1 MEQDYSIVT
10 IRFARAAPSRLNV
23 RIMGESLSRESGNI
37 DVFLASTL
45 ESVDDA
51 EDLVLKAAEMSG
63 LGEDESQRLGM
74 AVREAVVNA
83 VVHGNRYSSHKKVHL
98 EVVTDADR
106 IVVSVGD
113 QGNGFD
119 IKSVPDPLVEERLL
133 EQSGRGILLIRAFVD
148 DFSIRRLA
156 SSGTEVRLVKY
167 LRRNA

>member
-51 EDLVLKAAEMSG
+51 EDLVLRAAGVSG

-98 EVVTDADR
+98 EVVKDANR
-106 IVVSVGD
+106 IIVSVGD

-119 IKSVPDPLVEERLL
+119 IKSVPDPLSEEHLL

-148 DFSIRRLA
+148 DFQIRRLA
-156 SSGTEVRLVKY
+156 PSGTEVRLVKY